1 MSSTPITR
9 LVRASGAALF
19 LVTFGLAASPVLSA
33 QVTSSAKI
41 ESHIQDMHAKL
52 GITAEQEGQW
62 KAVAQVMRDNEAAIA
77 PLIEQRKA
85 NTKAMTAID
94 DLNSYAQISAAHVE
108 GIRNFTTAFTTL
120 YAAMSELQKKDADT
134 MFRNGIA
141 KGATAK

>member
-1 MSSTPITR
+1 MTSTRFSKIAGGY
-9 LVRASGAALF
+9 LAAIF
-19 LVTFGLAASPVLSA
+19 LALAGLAGAPTYAA

-52 GITAEQEGQW
+52 GITAEQEEQW
-62 KAVAQVMRDNEAAIA
+62 KLVAQVMRDNEAAIA

-85 NTKAMTAID
+85 NTNAMTAID

-120 YAAMSELQKKDADT
+120 YAVMSESQKKDADT
-134 MFRNGIA
+134 MFRNGIP
-141 KGATAK
+141 KGAKAK